1 MLHKHFKPLSAQVGV
16 LKRGR
21 GTAQNFSQMIT
32 KIGKVKKYKGKRKMR
47 SGKKKL
53 FSQLIFLIKLFAE
66 FVATLEHSVVVFI

>member
-1 MLHKHFKPLSAQVGV
+1 
-16 LKRGR
+16 
-21 GTAQNFSQMIT
+21 MIT